1 MADTESSTFAAP
13 SDGPRT
19 SAVGRSGRLEIL
31 GPEEIARI
39 EQDHAAGLPARTI
52 LEIFRPRGVRLSE
65 ATFRKYVQAG
75 LLPRSRRVG
84 RKGKH
89 RGSQGLYP
97 VEAVRRINAIKK
109 MMAQGMTLE
118 DIKRSFVFF
127 KNHIDQVERGLDE
140 VLDGF
145 AERLHDRA
153 FGRDRQQ
160 ELEGKLEELRTR
172 SEELLREVT
181 RLGSAVTAQATD
193 DEGADLTAGRQAA
206 NAEEG

>member
-1 MADTESSTFAAP
+1 MT
-13 SDGPRT
+13 
-19 SAVGRSGRLEIL
+19 LEIL
-31 GPEEIARI
+31 LPEEITRI
-39 EQDHAAGLPARTI
+39 ESEFAAGLSARAI
-52 LEIFRPRGVRLSE
+52 LEIFRPRGVALSE

-109 MMAQGMTLE
+109 MMAEGLTIE
-118 DIKRSFVFF
+118 EIRSSFVFF
-127 KNHIDQVERGLDE
+127 KNHIDQAERSLDE

-145 AERLHDRA
+145 AEQLSERP
-153 FGRDRQQ
+153 FGRERRR
-160 ELEGKLEELRTR
+160 ELEGKLEALRSQ

-181 RLGSAVTAQATD
+181 RLGSAVTA
-193 DEGADLTAGRQAA
+193 LPRPAA
-206 NAEEG
+206 VPTTLGH

>member
-1 MADTESSTFAAP
+1 M
-13 SDGPRT
+13 
-19 SAVGRSGRLEIL
+19 EIL
-31 GPEEIARI
+31 GPEEIERI
-39 EQDHAAGLPARTI
+39 ERDHAAGLPARAI
-52 LEIFRPRGVRLSE
+52 LDIFRPKGVRLSE

-109 MMAQGMTLE
+109 MMAEGLTLD

-127 KNHIDQVERGLDE
+127 KNHIDQVDRGISE

-145 AERLHDRA
+145 QSELAGRA
-153 FGRDRQQ
+153 YGDKRRQ
-160 ELEGKLEELRTR
+160 ELLGELEALRGRASELVRD
-172 SEELLREVT
+172 VA
-181 RLGSAVTAQATD
+181 RLGSAVTARGESDHA
-193 DEGADLTAGRQAA
+193 ADA
-206 NAEEG
+206 